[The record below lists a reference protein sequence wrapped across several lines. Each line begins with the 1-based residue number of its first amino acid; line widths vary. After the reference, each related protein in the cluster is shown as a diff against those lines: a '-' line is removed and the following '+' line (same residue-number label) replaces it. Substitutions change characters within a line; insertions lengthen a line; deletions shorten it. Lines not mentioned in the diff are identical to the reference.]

1 MTAPGKLVDIAGLLS
16 RELSTLE
23 SFIALLR
30 EEQAL
35 LASRANTAG
44 LTALADQKSKA
55 AIELGRFATMRDQEL
70 ARVHL
75 PPGRA
80 GMDAWT
86 LSDAGSASQR
96 NWDRL
101 LALAAEG
108 RALNEANGTAI
119 ALQLQHNQQALAIL
133 MAAVDSTA
141 TYGPDGQA
149 RPGPGSRSLGSA

>member
-23 SFIALLR
+23 SFIALLQK
-30 EEQAL
+30 EQTL
-35 LASRANTAG
+35 LASRANEG
-44 LTALADQKSKA
+44 LTTLAEEKSAA
-55 AIELGRFATMRDQEL
+55 AIELGRLANLRDQEL
-70 ARVHL
+70 ARLHL

-86 LSDAGSASQR
+86 LTDAGSASQR
-96 NWDRL
+96 SWDRL

-108 RALNEANGTAI
+108 RILNEANGTAI
-119 ALQLQHNQQALAIL
+119 ALQLQHNQQAMAVL
-133 MAAVDSTA
+133 MAAADRTA